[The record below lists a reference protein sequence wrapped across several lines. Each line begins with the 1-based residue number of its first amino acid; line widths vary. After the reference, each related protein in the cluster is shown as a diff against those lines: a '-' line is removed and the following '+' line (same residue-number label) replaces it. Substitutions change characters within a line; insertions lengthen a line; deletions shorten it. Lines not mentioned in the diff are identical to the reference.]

1 VKILLTG
8 GTGFLGPHVLERLLA
23 RGPEVHV
30 RCLVRGGS
38 SRARIDEV
46 LVRRP
51 AAVEV
56 IAGALTS
63 PDAAA
68 ALLDGVDVVYHVA
81 AALKGQPADMFL
93 NTVVATKNLC
103 EAAVS
108 RPGRR
113 PPRVVLVSSF
123 SVYGVADL
131 PRGIVLDETT
141 PVETQPRRRDLYAQC
156 KLRQEQVAWSY
167 HRERQLPLTV
177 LRPGVIY
184 GPRGGALSSR
194 VGLRMPGIFL
204 FMGNDNLL
212 PLSYVENCAEAI
224 VHVGQSAAG
233 TGEIFN
239 VLDDELLT
247 CRAFYERYRREVEPL
262 RTLPLPYP
270 VLRLAST
277 LVERYH
283 VHSRGQLP
291 AVLTPY
297 KVAAMWK
304 GTRFSNAKLRATGWA
319 PTVPTEE
326 GVRRTFAYL
335 SQERGPE

>member
-1 VKILLTG
+1 VKVLLTG
-8 GTGFLGPHVLERLLA
+8 GTGFLGPHVLDSLLA
-23 RGPEVHV
+23 RRVDV
-30 RCLVRGGS
+30 RCLVRAGS
-38 SRARIDEV
+38 SRARVDEV
-46 LVRRP
+46 LARRP
-51 AAVEV
+51 GTVEV
-56 IAGALTS
+56 VNGALTS
-63 PDAAA
+63 PEAAA

-93 NTVVATKNLC
+93 NTVVASKNLF

-113 PPRVVLVSSF
+113 VPRIVLVSSF
-123 SVYGVADL
+123 SVYGVAEL

-156 KLRQEQVAWSY
+156 KLRQEQLAWSY

-194 VGLRMPGIFL
+194 VGLRMPGVFL

-233 TGEIFN
+233 AGEIFN
-239 VLDDELLT
+239 VLDDELMT
-247 CRAFYERYRREVEPL
+247 CRVFYDRYRREVEPL

-270 VLRLAST
+270 LLKAASALVLR
-277 LVERYH
+277 YH
-283 VHSRGQLP
+283 DYSRGQLP

-304 GTRFSNAKLRATGWA
+304 GTRFSNAKLKGTGWT
-319 PTVPTEE
+319 PTVPTDE

-335 SQERGPE
+335 AQNPPTG